1 VRLCA
6 DGGAI
11 TPAVYIKDDLRW
23 QAPSAAMMSSMW
35 SIVDIDMMMFIV
47 LGSKI
52 LLFFKIILP
61 AAVGAA
67 GLLCENR
74 VLKN

>member
-6 DGGAI
+6 DGRAI

-23 QAPSAAMMSSMW
+23 QAPLTAMMLSMW
-35 SIVDIDMMMFIV
+35 SIVDIAMMMFI
-47 LGSKI
+47 LLSSKM
-52 LLFFKIILP
+52 LLFFFKIILP

-67 GLLCENR
+67 GF
-74 VLKN
+74 